1 MNGEI
6 IEHKGD
12 IITVKLF
19 DKLTEENKKVYDRNG
34 RLFAVVELF
43 DPDSITQSQRS
54 HYWALIGDME
64 FYTGMGIEY
73 WDARMKLG
81 FMHHQMLDELPS
93 VAINGMS
100 KARASLFLEFII
112 IYCIQ
117 KGIPFRKNQFYLPRE
132 SSNFLYWMTNTGG
145 CIICGD
151 LDSDL
156 HHATN
161 LVGMGNDRSK
171 KKHWEST
178 FMSLCRTHHNEA
190 HNLGL
195 TDFMAKH
202 LVKPIKLNERQYN
215 LVVENRAKNRRL
227 QK

>member
-6 IEHKGD
+6 IRHEGD

-19 DKLTEENKKVYDRNG
+19 DKLTDEKKKVFERNG
-34 RLFAVVELF
+34 RLFTVVELF
-43 DPDSITQSQRS
+43 DPDSITQDQRS

-64 FYTGMGIEY
+64 AYTGMGIEY
-73 WDARMKLG
+73 WDARMKIG
-81 FMHHQMLDELPS
+81 FMHYEMMDHLPS

-100 KARASLFLEFII
+100 KAKADLFLEYII

-132 SSNFLYWMTNTGG
+132 SSNFLYWMTNMGG

-151 LDSDL
+151 LDSEL

-171 KKHWEST
+171 KKHWHST

-215 LVVENRAKNRRL
+215 LIVENRAKNRRL